1 MDQEEAERAFRVR
14 INTEVDHPNLL
25 FAETLEV
32 KKGPRAWKAAKIVGR
47 GDKETGE
54 VKKTTFTVEQ
64 FAARQTRGGYNFE
77 EKPENR
83 WSCEDEEIDALR
95 AFLDGFLPETGV
107 YIRVDNESMPS
118 TVLHAIR
125 QGDLSVSKVAG
136 VLKTLITSPELLDQL
151 VDSEGAS
158 LLASLV
164 EARRQRAG
172 IDKLREVVE
181 NPDSTEHQIQKVLDD
196 NWWVFGGRFIAKE
209 ERRRLAVLDT
219 IDIPLIRSD
228 GSLHIVELKRA
239 NIPKLVESP
248 RSHAIP
254 GTDVHEATM
263 QAVNYLRTL
272 DHKRDSIWTDFSIDC
287 SRATAIVVIGHPMFA
302 KGFSEKEI
310 AEALRSY
317 NAALNRVEVITYK
330 DLIDGAERALAINAP
345 NGLPTSPDLLSAE
358 EDGEPSLEIWDS
370 FSDDPPF

>member
-1 MDQEEAERAFRVR
+1 M
-14 INTEVDHPNLL
+14 
-25 FAETLEV
+25 
-32 KKGPRAWKAAKIVGR
+32 
-47 GDKETGE
+47 
-54 VKKTTFTVEQ
+54 
-64 FAARQTRGGYNFE
+64 
-77 EKPENR
+77 
-83 WSCEDEEIDALR
+83 
-95 AFLDGFLPETGV
+95 
-107 YIRVDNESMPS
+107 
-118 TVLHAIR
+118 
-125 QGDLSVSKVAG
+125 
-136 VLKTLITSPELLDQL
+136 
-151 VDSEGAS
+151 DSEGAS